1 MDADQLPF
9 KVRASGMLGEI
20 SLPKALSQDLNV
32 FRCLL
37 LMKFYIVLAVEK
49 KRHGCFVTL
58 AKGAE

>member
-1 MDADQLPF
+1 
-9 KVRASGMLGEI
+9 MLGEI

>member
-1 MDADQLPF
+1 
-9 KVRASGMLGEI
+9 MLGEI

-49 KRHGCFVTL
+49 KGTGVLLLWQRVLNDGYYSLTRR
-58 AKGAE
+58 E